1 MYLFRP
7 LRQLRQ
13 CSTSR
18 DIATGHRVKR
28 NAIFVAHAR
37 RTRGLRATRPVIGR
51 IVPVALREAFRASQP
66 LPAGRPCVFGPDPP
80 ACRPPMLVAMLVAR
94 NASDAS
100 DQSIA
105 LRSRIRNSNCVYGTR
120 RQKCFGGIW
129 AAECECF
136 GRERVLA

>member
-1 MYLFRP
+1 MQFSLHTLGARAAFARP
-7 LRQLRQ
+7 
-13 CSTSR
+13 
-18 DIATGHRVKR
+18 
-28 NAIFVAHAR
+28 
-37 RTRGLRATRPVIGR
+37 RPVIGR

-80 ACRPPMLVAMLVAR
+80 ACRPPMLVAR

-129 AAECECF
+129 AAEC
-136 GRERVLA
+136 A